1 MADAGRWGGPV
12 LGAYRVVDLSDERG
26 QLCGHILAMLGA
38 EVVLV
43 EPPGGSSSRRVGPFR
58 GDRADPDGSLVHWAY
73 NRGKRSVVL
82 DADQDGDRAELHRL
96 VAGADFL
103 IDSADPGEL
112 DGMGLDR
119 ATLERLNPALIHV
132 SITAFGSDGPKSGW
146 AHSDLVLGAAS
157 GVSSL
162 TGDED
167 RAPLR
172 VSLPQAFHHAAAD
185 GAGAALI
192 ALYDRQ
198 HHSGLGQHIDV
209 SAQQSHSVATQS
221 FLLSHPG
228 NSVHAGRMAGGVRVG
243 GIDTKVQ
250 LLWPCRDGQ
259 VSVTFLFGAALGPFT
274 QNLMNW
280 VHEEGFCDEAT
291 RSKDWIEYGLMLH
304 DGREPMSEYE
314 RVKQVLT
321 DFCMTKTKAELLA
334 GSFERRVLITPV
346 VTTAEVIQS
355 EHWRARDFWD
365 DVECG
370 PAGRVTFPGAFARFS
385 ATPVPNLPAAV
396 PAGRHTAELR
406 SEPDRRPH
414 LAGPE
419 AGASATRP
427 LAGLKVLDFM
437 WVFAGPHA
445 SRQLADFG
453 AQVVRIESS
462 TSLDALRTGGNF
474 QDERT
479 DPEWAM
485 QFSNVNAGKLGVG
498 MDLSHPEARG
508 VVHDLVRWADI
519 VLESFSPRAM
529 AGWDFDYASLREVRP
544 DLVMASSCLMGQ
556 TGPHR
561 QLAGFGTMA
570 AAISGFF
577 HITGWPDRQPC
588 GPFLAYTDYV
598 SPRFLLASIMAALEH
613 RRATGEGQYVDL
625 SQAEATMQL
634 LVPAI
639 LDYTVNGRVM
649 ERKGNADPAH
659 APHGV
664 YATAGDDQWVAVAVT
679 ADGQWRAL
687 CDELGRADLAGLTV
701 AERLA
706 RWQELDGL
714 LAAWTADRKAGDVMA
729 RLQELG
735 IPAHQVQNTVEAF
748 EDPQL
753 QHRGHFVQVPHD
765 AMGTTWVEGSRLRMS
780 RTPAVIDRGS
790 PTIGQ
795 HTWQVLT
802 ELLGYDDDRVAELAA
817 AGLFE

>member
-1 MADAGRWGGPV
+1 
-12 LGAYRVVDLSDERG
+12 
-26 QLCGHILAMLGA
+26 
-38 EVVLV
+38 
-43 EPPGGSSSRRVGPFR
+43 
-58 GDRADPDGSLVHWAY
+58 
-73 NRGKRSVVL
+73 
-82 DADQDGDRAELHRL
+82 

-112 DGMGLDR
+112 DRMGLDR
-119 ATLERLNPALIHV
+119 PTLDRLNPALVHV
-132 SITAFGSDGPKSGW
+132 SITAFGSDGPKAGW

-167 RAPLR
+167 RPPLR
-172 VSLPQAFHHAAAD
+172 VSLPQPFHHAAAD

-209 SAQQSHSVATQS
+209 AAQQSHSVATQS

-228 NSVHAGRMAGGVRVG
+228 NAPRASRVAGGVRVG
-243 GIDTKVQ
+243 GIDAKVQ
-250 LLWPCRDGQ
+250 LLWPCKDGQ
-259 VSVTFLFGAALGPFT
+259 VSVTFLFGVAIAPFT
-274 QNLMNW
+274 QNLMDW

-291 RSKDWIEYGLMLH
+291 RSKDWVEYGLMLY
-304 DGREPMSEYE
+304 DGREPISEYE
-314 RVKQVLT
+314 RVKQVLA
-321 DFCMTKTKAELLA
+321 DFFMTKTKAELLA
-334 GSFERRVLITPV
+334 GTFERRVLITPV
-346 VTTAEVIQS
+346 VTTAEVVES
-355 EHWRARDFWD
+355 EHWRARGFWD
-365 DVECG
+365 RVDCG
-370 PAGRVTFPGAFARFS
+370 PAGAVTFPGGFARFS

-396 PAGRHTAELR
+396 SAGHHTAEIR
-406 SEPDRRPH
+406 SEPDRHPH
-414 LAGPE
+414 LAGPCH
-419 AGASATRP
+419 GATTTRP

-453 AQVVRIESS
+453 AEVVRIESS
-462 TSLDALRTGGNF
+462 TNLDALRTGGNF

-485 QFSNVNAGKLGVG
+485 QFSNVNAGKLGVA

-508 VVHDLVRWADI
+508 VVHDLVQWADI
-519 VLESFSPRAM
+519 VLESFSPKAM
-529 AGWDFDYASLREVRP
+529 ANWGFDYESLREVRP
-544 DLVMASSCLMGQ
+544 DLLMASSCLMGQ

-577 HITGWPDRQPC
+577 HITGWPDRRPC

-598 SPRFLLASIMAALEH
+598 SPRFLLAAIMAALEH
-613 RRATGEGQYVDL
+613 RRATGEGQYIDL

-634 LVPAI
+634 LAPAI

-649 ERKGNADPAH
+649 ERLGNADPAH

-664 YATAGDDQWVAVAVT
+664 YPAVGDDQWIAITVT
-679 ADGQWRAL
+679 ADEQWVAL
-687 CDELGRADLAGLTV
+687 CDELRRPELAGMTAV
-701 AERLA
+701 ERLA
-706 RWQELDGL
+706 RQDELDAV
-714 LAAWTADRKAGDVMA
+714 LAAWTEHRKAGDMMA

-735 IPAHQVQNTVEAF
+735 VPAHQVQNTVEAF

-753 QHRGHFVQVPHD
+753 QHRAHFVQVPHD
-765 AMGTTWVEGSRLRMS
+765 AMGTTWVEGSRLRLS
-780 RTPAVIDRGS
+780 RTPAVIDHGS

-795 HTWQVLT
+795 HTWQVFT
-802 ELLGYDDDRVAELAA
+802 EILGYEDDRVAELAA